1 LRDIASAGPDAGQAI
16 IDEFQRGFTW
26 LADPQRVTI
35 AAVHGHALGAGFQLA
50 LACDIRVAAEDARF
64 TMAETSLGLVPD
76 LTGTLSLVRAVG
88 YARAAEICLTGRRV
102 AAEEALRIGLVNSV
116 VAPDALP
123 AAVDELAEA
132 LLRPAAGATRETLAL
147 LAAAADG
154 PTLDKQRAAERAA
167 QFRRLS
173 ELRAA
178 LGG

>member
-1 LRDIASAGPDAGQAI
+1 M
-16 IDEFQRGFTW
+16 
-26 LADPQRVTI
+26 TI
-35 AAVHGHALGAGFQLA
+35 AAVHGHAIGAGFQLA
-50 LACDIRVAAEDARF
+50 LACDIRVAAEDAQF

-76 LTGTLSLVRAVG
+76 LTGTLPLVRAVG

-116 VAPDALP
+116 VALDALP
-123 AAVDELAEA
+123 AVVDELVAT
-132 LLRPAAGATRETLAL
+132 LLRPAAGAMRETLAL

-173 ELRAA
+173 ELRTA
-178 LGG
+178 LGSRS

>member
-1 LRDIASAGPDAGQAI
+1 MRSSSTTPVPLFRLSAPLRPGSGGMNRAKTSAP
-16 IDEFQRGFTW
+16 
-26 LADPQRVTI
+26 
-35 AAVHGHALGAGFQLA
+35 
-50 LACDIRVAAEDARF
+50 
-64 TMAETSLGLVPD
+64 
-76 LTGTLSLVRAVG
+76 GTLSLVRAVG

-123 AAVDELAEA
+123 AAVDELAAA

>member
-1 LRDIASAGPDAGQAI
+1 MS
-16 IDEFQRGFTW
+16 
-26 LADPQRVTI
+26 I
-35 AAVHGHALGAGFQLA
+35 AAVHGHAIGAGFQLA

-64 TMAETSLGLVPD
+64 TVAETSLGLVPD

-102 AAEEALRIGLVNSV
+102 TAEEALRIGLVNSV
-116 VAPDALP
+116 VAPHSLP
-123 AAVDELAEA
+123 AVVDELAAA
-132 LLRPAAGATRETLAL
+132 LLRPAAAATCETLAL

-154 PTLDKQRAAERAA
+154 PTLDTQRAAERAA

-178 LGG
+178 LVG